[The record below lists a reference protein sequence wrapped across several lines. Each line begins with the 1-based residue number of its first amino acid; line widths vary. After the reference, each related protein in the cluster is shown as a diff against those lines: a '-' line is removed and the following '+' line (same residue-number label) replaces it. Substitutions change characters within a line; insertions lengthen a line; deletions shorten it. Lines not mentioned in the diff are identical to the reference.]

1 MHPVLIQ
8 IRKIAIVCHR
18 WMGVV
23 FCLLFAWWFISG
35 IFMMYW
41 EFLGISQAD
50 RRARSAAV
58 DASRRKVSPSAAY
71 ATLKEQRPPRPARN
85 S

>member
-1 MHPVLIQ
+1 MRPVLIQ
-8 IRKIAIVCHR
+8 VRKIAIVCHR

-41 EFLGISQAD
+41 DFPGISQAD
-50 RRARSAAV
+50 RLARSEV
-58 DASRRKVSPSAAY
+58 IDASRINVSPSAAY
-71 ATLKEQRPPRPARN
+71 AQAEAAAPPD
-85 S
+85 